1 MTFRLLF
8 LLLFVSSC
16 APNEPL
22 DQRFMA
28 ECDCYVYQKEIM
40 KLPRGGYT
48 IELIN
53 KSIASECVLNQLRN
67 TSIVQ
72 FKDSL
77 GIESIVLK
85 TKSPEKFINS
95 LQKWAIKYGSKNT
108 RIKHMIVRS
117 KSLQLILGK
126 LYDNPRDSLFHN
138 TFRPYK
144 VIHMKRTHS
153 DWIED
158 HTNINSYWPW
168 KNPKSW

>member
-40 KLPRGGYT
+40 KLPRGRYT

-95 LQKWAIKYGSKNT
+95 LQKWAIKYGSKTT
-108 RIKHMIVRS
+108 RITHMIVRS
-117 KSLQLILGK
+117 KSLKLILGK
-126 LYDNPRDSLFHN
+126 LYNNSKDSLFHN

-144 VIHMKRTHS
+144 VIHMKRTYS

-158 HTNINSYWPW
+158 HVKINSYWPW